1 MKFISWNVNGLRAC
15 VTKGFADYFNA
26 ADADIFAIQ
35 ETKLFF
41 CDPFQSSQKPYVEK
55 NHTVLRDYI
64 PKGTSLDDYTQ
75 DTIDLRLSHMNSI
88 ARKSLNGKTPYEM
101 FTFIFGA
108 QLTDLL
114 NIQKIEPENVIQSP
128 VLIK

>member
-1 MKFISWNVNGLRAC
+1 
-15 VTKGFADYFNA
+15 
-26 ADADIFAIQ
+26 
-35 ETKLFF
+35 
-41 CDPFQSSQKPYVEK
+41 
-55 NHTVLRDYI
+55 
-64 PKGTSLDDYTQ
+64 
-75 DTIDLRLSHMNSI
+75 MNSI

-101 FTFIFGA
+101 FTFIFGT